1 MKFYNSIRRVFLMA
15 IIACLTSAGFGQ
27 IPVDEATRLA
37 QSGRW
42 SEAHDLLEPA
52 IKQNRDLANGH
63 AWYVLGFIQ
72 KELHKNVG
80 ESGVDAPYRSQSVES
95 FQLALAHQSLA
106 QPERENS
113 MEALDFLSRSYFR
126 EAIEMVEGFTYGA
139 EKTIFDLMVRYE
151 DIQRYLNPE
160 FDKTEQRSDLHRYLA
175 QAYSNLL
182 ESERFAETETED
194 DILQKA
200 ILHFESSLTMD
211 SNNYATRYNYAIT
224 LYNHGV
230 RQLKRINHN
239 TSMFQLMEIQ
249 DACVALFE
257 QSLPPMEQAHA
268 QRPDRL
274 ETLKGLMTIHYALS
288 QKDESDAYRRQ
299 MEQLLQKR

>member
-1 MKFYNSIRRVFLMA
+1 MNFYSSIRRVSLMT
-15 IIACLTSAGFGQ
+15 IIVWLASACFGQ
-27 IPVDEATRLA
+27 IPVEEATRLA

-42 SEAHDLLEPA
+42 SEAHDLLQPA
-52 IKQNRDLANGH
+52 VQQNRDLVNGH
-63 AWYVLGFIQ
+63 DWYVLGFIQ
-72 KELHKNVG
+72 KELHKNAG
-80 ESGVDAPYRSQSVES
+80 ESGVDAYYRAQSVES

-106 QPERENS
+106 QTERENS

-139 EKTIFDLMVRYE
+139 EKTIFDLMFRYE

-182 ESERFAETETED
+182 ETERFAETETED
-194 DILQKA
+194 EILDKA

-211 SNNYATRYNYAIT
+211 ADNYATRYNYAIT

-257 QSLPPMEQAHA
+257 RSLPPMEQAHA